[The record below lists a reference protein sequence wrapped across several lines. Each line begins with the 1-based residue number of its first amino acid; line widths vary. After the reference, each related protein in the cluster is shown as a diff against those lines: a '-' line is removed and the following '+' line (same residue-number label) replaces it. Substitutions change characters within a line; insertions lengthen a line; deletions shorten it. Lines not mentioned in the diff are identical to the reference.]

1 MVTHPQLHKHLT
13 PAQCLVLAFCGV
25 RAAGRAVKRTPST
38 VRNMIR
44 KGYVPH
50 EAQVTALLLA
60 REKGLNLT
68 AEDLILGR
76 DVKGDQ

>member
-1 MVTHPQLHKHLT
+1 MVTHPQVHKHLT
-13 PAQCLVLAFCGV
+13 PAQCLVLAFNGV

-50 EAQVTALLLA
+50 EAQVSALLLA
-60 REKGLNLT
+60 RAKGLDLS

-76 DVKGDQ
+76 DLEGEQ